1 MSEVAASGPGEMMG
15 NAGPGML
22 AGLRVI
28 EIADERAEYTGLL
41 LAGLGAEVIKI
52 EPPEGNA
59 TRRIGPFLDDQP
71 GLERSLF
78 FWNYNRNKKSVVLDL
93 QSRDGR
99 EHMLRLLG
107 GADIL
112 LDASCGALNEVLGLD
127 HAALN
132 ARFPQL
138 VTARMTPFGDDG
150 PWKDFKGSDLIH
162 LALGGPMMNCGYD
175 PDPNFEY
182 DTPPIAPQIWHAY
195 HIAGEQMATGIIA
208 ALIHRERSGEGQ
220 DVSLAI
226 HEAVSKN
233 PEQDLMYWVC
243 RRVPLWRL
251 TCRHA
256 SEGPNHSPS
265 ICHTKDGRWFITHGM
280 GARDLK
286 NLVPLLGKYNA
297 QADLQPPAPEVD
309 LRARQVPGTAGSD
322 EARSHMLD
330 VVQRFVRAWTYKDMP
345 WLEAQNAGLLWAPL
359 RKPHENA
366 LDEHWL
372 ARKTFAEIE
381 HPELGRSLPLSDQQM
396 AQQQD
401 ELAGRPPRAAAWA
414 RTPTAV
420 LGEAARR
427 PSVPAQP
434 RRVENPRLSALH
446 NKPFPLQGIKIF
458 DFAWFLASAGGTRFL
473 AAMGAESY
481 KVEWKDNPDTRLAGM
496 APVGGR
502 AARDAAT
509 GPLPGVRDPDMGGNF
524 LNKNSG
530 KRGISLNIRHP
541 KGLQI
546 AKDMIRI
553 CDVVAEG
560 FSPGVLQRL
569 GLGYDVLKSIRPD
582 IIYIQQSGM
591 GAHGTYGR
599 MRTVGPVAA
608 AFGGQAEMSGLP
620 EPAMPVSW
628 GYSFL
633 DWMGAYGYALALLGA
648 IYHRERTGEGQ
659 WIDASQ
665 CESGIFLTGATILDW
680 AANDRVLP
688 PLRQP
693 LAVQAGG
700 AARRLS
706 LRGQGPLDR
715 DRLLHRRSNGGRWRA
730 SPSAA
735 TGSTTAASRRST
747 AGLQHQDALDAA
759 VEGLDP
765 HPGPLRLHDEIAEG
779 RACRPGCARTP
790 RTASTPT
797 RSSATSNG

>member
-1 MSEVAASGPGEMMG
+1 M
-15 NAGPGML
+15 
-22 AGLRVI
+22 
-28 EIADERAEYTGLL
+28 
-41 LAGLGAEVIKI
+41 
-52 EPPEGNA
+52 
-59 TRRIGPFLDDQP
+59 
-71 GLERSLF
+71 
-78 FWNYNRNKKSVVLDL
+78 
-93 QSRDGR
+93 
-99 EHMLRLLG
+99 
-107 GADIL
+107 
-112 LDASCGALNEVLGLD
+112 LGLD

-286 NLVPLLGKYNA
+286 NLVPLLSKYNA

-345 WLEAQNAGLLWAPL
+345 WLEAQDAGPAVGAAAQAARERARRALAARARPL
-359 RKPHENA
+359 PRSSIPSSAAASATRPANGSA
-366 LDEHWL
+366 TRR
-372 ARKTFAEIE
+372 A
-381 HPELGRSLPLSDQQM
+381 GRS
-396 AQQQD
+396 
-401 ELAGRPPRAAAWA
+401 AAARRCSA
-414 RTPTAV
+414 RTPRRCS
-420 LGEAARR
+420 ARR
-427 PSVPAQP
+427 RGGRACRPQP

-509 GPLPGVRDPDMGGNF
+509 GPLPGVKDPDMGGNF

-569 GLGYDVLKSIRPD
+569 GLGYDVMKSIRPGHHLHPAIGD
-582 IIYIQQSGM
+582 GRARHLWPD
-591 GAHGTYGR
+591 AHGRAGGGGVRRPGR
-599 MRTVGPVAA
+599 DVGAARAGDAGELGLFLSRLDGRLRLCAGAARRDLSPRAHRRGPVDRRLAMRERHLPDRRDDPRL
-608 AFGGQAEMSGLP
+608 GGQRA
-620 EPAMPVSW
+620 
-628 GYSFL
+628 
-633 DWMGAYGYALALLGA
+633 
-648 IYHRERTGEGQ
+648 R
-659 WIDASQ
+659 
-665 CESGIFLTGATILDW
+665 
-680 AANDRVLP
+680 LP

-715 DRLLHRRSNGGRWRA
+715 DRLLHRRRMAGAGAGRRA
-730 SPSAA
+730 AA

-747 AGLQHQDALDAA
+747 AGCSTRTRSTRRSK
-759 VEGLDP
+759 
-765 HPGPLRLHDEIAEG
+765 PGP
-779 RACRPGCARTP
+779 AR
-790 RTASTPT
+790 RTATT
-797 RSSATSNG
+797 A

>member
-1 MSEVAASGPGEMMG
+1 MTEASALARGPGEMMG

-28 EIADERAEYTGLL
+28 EVADERAEYTGLL
-41 LAGLGAEVIKI
+41 LAGLGAEVVKI

-59 TRRIGPFLDDQP
+59 TRRIGPFLEDQP
-71 GLERSLF
+71 GPERSLF

-93 QSRDGR
+93 R
-99 EHMLRLLG
+99 EPPAREQLLRLLG

-286 NLVPLLGKYNA
+286 NLVPLLSKYNA

-309 LRARQVPGTAGSD
+309 LRARQVPGTAGAD

-366 LDEHWL
+366 LDEHWW

-381 HPELGRSLPLSDQQM
+381 HPELGRSFPLPDQQV

-401 ELAGRPPRAAAWA
+401 ELAGRPPRAVAWA
-414 RTPTAV
+414 RTPRPCSARWP
-420 LGEAARR
+420 ARR
-427 PSVPAQP
+427 ACRHSP
-434 RRVENPRLSALH
+434 RGVENPRLSALH

-473 AAMGAESY
+473 AAMGAESF

-509 GPLPGVRDPDMGGNF
+509 GPLPGVKDPDMGGNF

-569 GLGYDVLKSIRPD
+569 GLGYDVMKSIRPGHHLHPAIGD
-582 IIYIQQSGM
+582 GRARHLWPH
-591 GAHGTYGR
+591 AHGWPRRRSVWRPGR
-599 MRTVGPVAA
+599 DVGPARAGDAGELGLLVPRLDGRLWLCVGIAWRDLSPRAHRRGAVDRRLAMRVGHFSDWRHDPRLVCQWARMAA
-608 AFGGQAEMSGLP
+608 
-620 EPAMPVSW
+620 
-628 GYSFL
+628 
-633 DWMGAYGYALALLGA
+633 
-648 IYHRERTGEGQ
+648 
-659 WIDASQ
+659 
-665 CESGIFLTGATILDW
+665 
-680 AANDRVLP
+680 
-688 PLRQP
+688 LRQ
-693 LAVQAGG
+693 
-700 AARRLS
+700 S
-706 LRGQGPLDR
+706 L
-715 DRLLHRRSNGGRWRA
+715 
-730 SPSAA
+730 
-735 TGSTTAASRRST
+735 T
-747 AGLQHQDALDAA
+747 
-759 VEGLDP
+759 V
-765 HPGPLRLHDEIAEG
+765 
-779 RACRPGCARTP
+779 
-790 RTASTPT
+790 
-797 RSSATSNG
+797 